1 MATGLYD
8 KGREAFLRG
17 EISWSGANIKAVLVE
32 STYSVSLTTHDLLD
46 DILIGLRAATS
57 ANLVG
62 KNTVDGVASASD
74 ITFTAVLAGPACN
87 AVVLY
92 EDSGVEGTSQ
102 LIAYID
108 SANATG
114 LPVTPNGGDIS
125 VTWDTGAN
133 KIFKL

>member
-8 KGREAFLRG
+8 KGREAFLKG

-46 DILIGLRAATS
+46 DIPVGVRAATS
-57 ANLVG
+57 ANLAG
-62 KNTVDGVASASD
+62 KDTVDGVASASD
-74 ITFTAVLAGPACN
+74 ITFTGVLAGPACN

-92 EDSGVEGTSQ
+92 EDTGAENTSQ